1 MSEQQ
6 PAVGTFLEDGALTAS
21 GWARALRDGVL
32 LGQRCGSCG
41 HVTAAPKAACA
52 RCGERALAVE
62 ALPTTGEVY
71 TQTTIAVVPER
82 FEGPYR
88 VGIVDLGEA
97 RVLGR
102 IPEDADIGDAV
113 SLAGVVEADD
123 RVAPRFE

>member
-6 PAVGTFLEDGALTAS
+6 PAPESYLEDGALTAAA
-21 GWARALRDGVL
+21 WRRALRDGVL
-32 LGQRCGSCG
+32 LGQRCPDCG
-41 HVTAAPKAACA
+41 HVTGAPKAACA
-52 RCGERALAVE
+52 RCGSRDLAVE

-71 TQTTIAVVPER
+71 TETTIAVPPAG

-88 VGIVDLGEA
+88 VGVVQLEAA

-102 IPEDADIGDAV
+102 IPDDAAIGDAV
-113 SLAGVVEADD
+113 ALAGIVEADD